1 MLPSPPRGWAGG
13 GTPRALHAHR
23 RARRPRTRATA
34 ATPRR
39 PPWPVGRGGRVKTRP
54 AATPDQRRRGTA
66 RDARRARASRRRLRG
81 RGRARRDRGAAG
93 AVAAADGVGG
103 GAAPAAA
110 VGWSR
115 AARWVPTLQ
124 SQSFPYT
131 RPPWITRGGAPT
143 RRRCRCHPA
152 ARPTS
157 PPRTPAGGAHHPPVR
172 LGAAPPGLFLSLP
185 LPPPSP
191 SPPSPAPI
199 MVSFC
204 CDACQSVVKKPKAAA
219 HLAACGRAG
228 TLSCIDCGGG
238 FTWGVRFF
246 LFFFF
251 SFFWGG
257 GRAVGSRG
265 GRCLPVLRCTRRGL
279 SAPPPAARVV
289 WLCGCCPPVRAQGGG
304 GVEQRGALIA
314 APAAAGAGAPARG
327 GGFAHGRGA
336 HPCTTARRPCLPP
349 PPPLFRGCS
358 LSLGCSPRRHGAA
371 TPPSPPTLSSSRLD
385 RRSAA
390 TRRAGP
396 RTKSTMARRARGG
409 RSAPPRPATE
419 RVGPPPRMGRP
430 IAVRFWLRTC
440 VLPVSPRSFLFLL
453 GLCDGGLESCH
464 LGGGGAS
471 QRTRAPA
478 TALCLFGQT
487 A

>member
-1 MLPSPPRGWAGG
+1 MA
-13 GTPRALHAHR
+13 R
-23 RARRPRTRATA
+23 RARRPRKDPA
-34 ATPRR
+34 
-39 PPWPVGRGGRVKTRP
+39 GGHARP
-54 AATPDQRRRGTA
+54 AAPRHRARRAPRTREPPPSARPRPRAPRPRRRGGGC
-66 RDARRARASRRRLRG
+66 RRG
-81 RGRARRDRGAAG
+81 WG
-93 AVAAADGVGG
+93 GG
-103 GAAPAAA
+103 GAAPAAER
-110 VGWSR
+110 GWVEP

-124 SQSFPYT
+124 CQSIPYT

-143 RRRCRCHPA
+143 RRRRRCHPA

-157 PPRTPAGGAHHPPVR
+157 PPPTPAGGAHHPPVR

-185 LPPPSP
+185 PPPPSP

-265 GRCLPVLRCTRRGL
+265 GRCLPVLRCPRRGL

-349 PPPLFRGCS
+349 PPPPFFVAVLCHWAV
-358 LSLGCSPRRHGAA
+358 PPAA
-371 TPPSPPTLSSSRLD
+371 
-385 RRSAA
+385 
-390 TRRAGP
+390 
-396 RTKSTMARRARGG
+396 MA
-409 RSAPPRPATE
+409 PRPLLPPPLS
-419 RVGPPPRMGRP
+419 PPPRLTDGRRP
-430 IAVRFWLRTC
+430 HV
-440 VLPVSPRSFLFLL
+440 VLDRGPKVQWHVGRA
-453 GLCDGGLESCH
+453 
-464 LGGGGAS
+464 GGGRHRPAR
-471 QRTRAPA
+471 QRNGWGRRQGWAVLLPYVFGCVPA
-478 TALCLFGQT
+478 FCRCPLGRFFFC
-487 A
+487 